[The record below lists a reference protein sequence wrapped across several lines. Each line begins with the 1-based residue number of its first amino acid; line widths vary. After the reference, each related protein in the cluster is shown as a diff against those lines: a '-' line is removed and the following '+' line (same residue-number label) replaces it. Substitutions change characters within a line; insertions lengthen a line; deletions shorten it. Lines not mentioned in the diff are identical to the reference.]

1 MTTQREYA
9 AAVMEEWLSHPQ
21 ELGKKPAKL
30 EIAGTF
36 DLYGLHYYIFKF
48 KKSIFDSWKVAVCG
62 GYEGDG
68 LGHCGH
74 IYSEMEAFDPATAQE
89 KCVAMVEK
97 LRKYWQDRAK
107 EQEEESQ
114 NANRSSGGGFVGF
127 VLLSTPEFDVEEFRR
142 VLKEDWGIECP
153 EDSVGLRNKEEGVT
167 VVFEVDG
174 MMATVGLMEA
184 KVPDG
189 EAEYWANSNFM
200 TREKSVAAA
209 KNHKA
214 HLVAAVLN
222 RGLAPLEAGK
232 LFVKIACTCLKA
244 SNALGIYDCG
254 TVWLP
259 EHFIQS
265 AMVMKDGE
273 VPLLDLVFVG
283 LYQDEK
289 GVSSWTNGLRS
300 FGKEELEIIASS
312 QSPSE
317 VYGLMWDISS
327 YLIQEGAV
335 LRDGETLGFTAE
347 QKLPLTLSKGVYVE
361 GQSMKIGF

>member
-1 MTTQREYA
+1 MTTQQEYA
-9 AAVMEEWLSHPQ
+9 KAVMEEWLSHPQ

-30 EIAGTF
+30 EIAGNF
-36 DLYGLHYYIFKF
+36 DLHGLRYYIFKF
-48 KKSIFDSWKVAVCG
+48 KRSIFDSWKVAVCG
-62 GYEGDG
+62 GYEEDG
-68 LGHCGH
+68 VGHCGH
-74 IYSEMEAFDPATAQE
+74 IYSEMEAYDPATAQE

-107 EQEEESQ
+107 EQEEESK
-114 NANRSSGGGFVGF
+114 NANSSGGFVGF

-142 VLKEDWGIECP
+142 VLKEDWGIDCP
-153 EDSVGLRNKEEGVT
+153 EDAAGSGNKKRGDT
-167 VVFEVDG
+167 VVFEADG

-184 KVPDG
+184 KVPNG

-200 TREKSVAAA
+200 TREKSVEAA

-214 HLVAAVLN
+214 HLLVAVLN

-232 LFVKIACTCLKA
+232 LFVKVACTCLKA

-259 EHFIQS
+259 EYFIRS

-273 VPLLDLVFVG
+273 VPLMNLVFVG

-289 GVSSWTNGLRS
+289 GVSSWTNGLSS
-300 FGKEELEIIASS
+300 FGKEELEILASS
-312 QSPSE
+312 KSPSE

-327 YLIQEGAV
+327 YLIKEGAV
-335 LRDGETLGFTAE
+335 LRDGETIGFTID
-347 QKLPLTLSKGVYVE
+347 QKLPLTLSNGVYVK